1 MAKLQPQKTVLV
13 VCEGASERAYIQE
26 LNRFFRE
33 EEIPFNMV
41 AFVCEGGDFTKV
53 VRAYRKVR
61 RLNPNSELLIWVDY
75 DRYAR
80 DDRGDMDKYRHKDSD
95 IPDFLFTT
103 MNFEDLLSLHFE
115 KPKLSEWIGV
125 CTQRNHFIE
134 PMTASEY
141 MEPFMEFI
149 GTSYHKGDMPF
160 ELTIDRLENLR
171 RNLADPS
178 VGFGCDFALIYLSNI
193 FNKNVHKDPE
203 A

>member
-1 MAKLQPQKTVLV
+1 MAKLQPHKTVLV
-13 VCEGASERAYIQE
+13 VCEGASERTYIQE

-80 DDRGDMDKYRHKDSD
+80 DDRGDYDKYRNKDSD
-95 IPDFLFTT
+95 IPNFLFTT
-103 MNFEDLLSLHFE
+103 MNFEDFLSLHFE
-115 KPKLSEWIGV
+115 TQKLAEWIEV
-125 CTQRNHFIE
+125 CTKRNHFYA

-141 MEPFMEFI
+141 MEPFMEII

-160 ELTIDRLENLR
+160 ELTTYRLENLR

-178 VGFGCDFALIYLSNI
+178 VGFGCDFAQVFLSHVELSKYAN
-193 FNKNVHKDPE
+193 NV
-203 A
+203 